1 MNKSIRIWVE
11 GTIIAALA
19 MVLSLI
25 PLDIGASFSISLG
38 QIPLTIF
45 ALRRG
50 WKPGLAAGAIWGLL
64 HFPMGKV
71 WYLSV
76 IQVLIEYPIAFTFAG
91 LAGLYAVKLKREIS
105 KGDGNKIKLTLIQGA
120 FAGALARYFW
130 HFVAG
135 WVFWGSYAQWG
146 MKPWLYS
153 LVMNSASGLATA
165 VTTAVVVVLSY
176 TLAPQLFTPKAT
188 NSLSSN

>member
-1 MNKSIRIWVE
+1 MNKTIRIWVE

-19 MVLSLI
+19 MVLSMI

-64 HFPMGKV
+64 HFPLGKV

-91 LAGLYAVKLKREIS
+91 FAGLYAWKLKQAIS
-105 KGDGNKIKLTLIQGA
+105 EGKTTKVKVTLIQGA
-120 FAGALARYFW
+120 FVGALARYIW
-130 HFVAG
+130 HFIAG

-165 VTTAVVVVLSY
+165 VVTAVVVVIIY
-176 TLAPQLFTPKAT
+176 TITPQLFTPKT
-188 NSLSSN
+188 GTSLTAK